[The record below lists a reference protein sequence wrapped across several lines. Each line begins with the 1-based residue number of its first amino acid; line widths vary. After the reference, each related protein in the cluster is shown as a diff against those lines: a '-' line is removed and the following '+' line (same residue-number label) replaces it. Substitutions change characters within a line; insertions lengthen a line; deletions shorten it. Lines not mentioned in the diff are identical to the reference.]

1 MGKVFDLDW
10 EPIFGSS
17 LPLTNFSQLLTSSS
31 GRVEVTEIIN
41 YFKYKVVKE

>member
-10 EPIFGSS
+10 EPVFGSS

-41 YFKYKVVKE
+41 YFK

>member
-10 EPIFGSS
+10 DPVFGTS

-31 GRVEVTEIIN
+31 GRVEVRKISIISN
-41 YFKYKVVKE
+41 KKFF